1 MTTCPINLS
10 PDEIEIELHRLRRR
24 EVLFDATQQ
33 LGHFGYCDWDYGNG
47 RIKSCTTEYARIF
60 GMSIEE
66 VIASQDSWGKV
77 LEQIHPDD
85 REHYAVSYQKKL
97 GTGSHE
103 VEYRVFRKDGE
114 IRHIKEIGVVFY
126 DTEGKE
132 IDSMGLVQDITDQ
145 KNLEQSLQESKDT
158 LEAIALERTQA
169 QKILQD
175 RESWYVMAA
184 TTAKLGHWHFDEI
197 KDVYLNISD
206 QYADIF
212 GYTTEE
218 FLKRFSTYEEDIA
231 LVHPD
236 DAERVDSDYD
246 LNQDYTEI
254 DYRIRHADGELRHVR
269 EISKHILD
277 ESGTLIEAMG
287 TLQDITELKQAQ
299 FEAEQ
304 ANLAKSEFLSRMS
317 HELRTPLNAILGF
330 AELLGMDDSIGQ
342 KSRSGLRQISRAGK
356 HLLILIGEILDLSSI
371 EAGEVEVSIEPVML
385 TELIKDSSPG

>member
-10 PDEIEIELHRLRRR
+10 PDEIEIERHRLRRR

-169 QKILQD
+169 QKITAGSRIMVCHGSNH
-175 RESWYVMAA
+175 RE
-184 TTAKLGHWHFDEI
+184 T
-197 KDVYLNISD
+197 
-206 QYADIF
+206 
-212 GYTTEE
+212 
-218 FLKRFSTYEEDIA
+218 RA
-231 LVHPD
+231 L
-236 DAERVDSDYD
+236 A
-246 LNQDYTEI
+246 
-254 DYRIRHADGELRHVR
+254 
-269 EISKHILD
+269 
-277 ESGTLIEAMG
+277 
-287 TLQDITELKQAQ
+287 
-299 FEAEQ
+299 F
-304 ANLAKSEFLSRMS
+304 
-317 HELRTPLNAILGF
+317 
-330 AELLGMDDSIGQ
+330 
-342 KSRSGLRQISRAGK
+342 
-356 HLLILIGEILDLSSI
+356 
-371 EAGEVEVSIEPVML
+371 
-385 TELIKDSSPG
+385 